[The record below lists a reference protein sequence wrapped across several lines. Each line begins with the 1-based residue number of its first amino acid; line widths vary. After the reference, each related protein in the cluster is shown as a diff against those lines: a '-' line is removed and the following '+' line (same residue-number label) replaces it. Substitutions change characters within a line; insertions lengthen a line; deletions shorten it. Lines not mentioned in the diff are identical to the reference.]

1 MARGAALAVL
11 ALLLPAP
18 AEAQSVSCCGYPPA
32 AMVSQIKSRV
42 EALRLIERETHD
54 RTIGL
59 DTRPYDWLLDRAR
72 ASATAIADPAAL
84 AAEAALSACRNH
96 IRPLRRVCAGAA
108 AMLVRLIEE
117 LAADGVTKESKQ
129 AYVEAMPQCE
139 TWLGLIPLNTSLR
152 ATD

>member
-11 ALLLPAP
+11 ALLLAAP
-18 AEAQSVSCCGYPPA
+18 AEAQSVSCRGYPPA

-42 EALRLIERETHD
+42 EALRLIEREAHD

-72 ASATAIADPAAL
+72 ASTTAIADPAAL
-84 AAEAALSACRNH
+84 AAEVALSACRNH
-96 IRPLRRVCAGAA
+96 IRPLRRVCAAAA

-117 LAADGVTKESKQ
+117 LAANGVTRESKQ
-129 AYVEAMPQCE
+129 VYVEAMPRCE
-139 TWLGLIPLNTSLR
+139 AWLGLVPLTTRLR
-152 ATD
+152 TAD